1 MYLLKPIDAIN
12 ALTLSMLMDFFLPMQ
27 RQLKADFFPSLF

>member
-12 ALTLSMLMDFFLPMQ
+12 ALTLSMLMDFFFTYA
-27 RQLKADFFPSLF
+27 KTIEG